1 MLFFYPNATILCTSD
16 IIESAFGK
24 YKNYVS
30 KNPMAGVTNL
40 TLCLAAFT
48 SSLKKESIR
57 DALEKTKVADIQKW
71 TKENIVITLQQMR
84 CLALNPS

>member
-1 MLFFYPNATILCTSD
+1 MCKEWLHWDKRKA
-16 IIESAFGK
+16 
-24 YKNYVS
+24 
-30 KNPMAGVTNL
+30 
-40 TLCLAAFT
+40 